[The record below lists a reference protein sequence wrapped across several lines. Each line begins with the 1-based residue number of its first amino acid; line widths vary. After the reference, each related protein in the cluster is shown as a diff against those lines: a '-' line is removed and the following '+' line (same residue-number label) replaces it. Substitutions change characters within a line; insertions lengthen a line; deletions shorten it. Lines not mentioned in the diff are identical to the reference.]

1 MDTDE
6 QKLQSLED
14 DYHRQLGV
22 NRSRRDRV
30 EMDNS
35 LCLQIE
41 ASLIELTHENSSTKR
56 SLDSREAQIIERRA
70 SLEKKIEEITVT
82 LLQAE
87 DMLRVQRERQD
98 SLSDGI
104 ELGWRTVED
113 ELKSMDAC
121 HAYEVSR
128 LKKSQRDLEERESLI
143 REKTR
148 FVSEREQELH
158 SQERRL
164 QARERLIGE
173 IGKTSLERR
182 IAELQEREA
191 LLHNEDAL

>member
-1 MDTDE
+1 METEE
-6 QKLQSLED
+6 QKVQSLEEE
-14 DYHRQLGV
+14 YHRQLSV

-87 DMLRVQRERQD
+87 DLLRVQRERQD

-104 ELGWRTVED
+104 EHGWRTVED